1 MSAVFSFQA
10 KKILKII
17 FDSSKK
23 VYGSAIVG
31 MPKPKNKNKLKTEC
45 TPVQI
50 QAYE

>member
-1 MSAVFSFQA
+1 MSAVCSFQA

-23 VYGSAIVG
+23 VYGSAIVE